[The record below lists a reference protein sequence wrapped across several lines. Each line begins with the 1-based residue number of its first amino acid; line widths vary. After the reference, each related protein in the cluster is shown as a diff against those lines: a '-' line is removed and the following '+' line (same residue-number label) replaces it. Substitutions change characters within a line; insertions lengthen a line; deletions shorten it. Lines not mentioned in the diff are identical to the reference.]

1 VDNRLQTLAIVLSS
15 GFLVLVLEL
24 IRRRKLAE
32 EYAALWIAVAAA
44 LMAVS
49 IWRELLHAAARELGV
64 HDPPNV
70 LLIALTAVVV
80 VAMLRVSVILSH
92 QRRQID
98 RLLEDTAVLSAE
110 VEALRSHV
118 AESRR
123 NPRG

>member
-1 VDNRLQTLAIVLSS
+1 MGNRLQVLAIVLSG

-80 VAMLRVSVILSH
+80 VAMLRLSVILSH

-110 VEALRSHV
+110 VQTLRSHP
-118 AESRR
+118 ADSRR
-123 NPRG
+123 HPVG